1 MNRKKKRSLLLI
13 AQSPRPVICLSSK
26 LFPTTRFTNA
36 NGTVAAVVPLETAML
51 CTVPKGCG
59 LPAVIPYGPKL
70 WIADTAVLP
79 GHAPGR
85 AVRPAGGGVRLDEVD
100 EVAARCCPCRQ
111 LPTNRIR

>member
-36 NGTVAAVVPLETAML
+36 NGTVAAVVPLETVMF

-59 LPAVIPYGPKL
+59 LPAVIPYGPNF

-79 GHAPGR
+79 GNAPAR
-85 AVRPAGGGVRLDEVD
+85 AVRPAGVGVRLDEVD
-100 EVAARCCPCRQ
+100 ELTARCCSCW
-111 LPTNRIR
+111 

>member
-13 AQSPRPVICLSSK
+13 AQWPRPVICLSSE

-36 NGTVAAVVPLETAML
+36 NGTVAAVVPLETVMF

-59 LPAVIPYGPKL
+59 LPAVIPYGPNF

-79 GHAPGR
+79 GNAPAR
-85 AVRPAGGGVRLDEVD
+85 AVRPAGVGVRLDEVD
-100 EVAARCCPCRQ
+100 ELTARCCSCW
-111 LPTNRIR
+111 